1 MPKEALFLYKSFN
14 KFAFLFTE
22 TVRNVVIDADPGVDD
37 TIALMMAFEA
47 QIRGEINILAI
58 TISFGNAPV
67 KNGLK
72 NLAAIMYF
80 YPQFLKVRNDYRI
93 NCPSQKCVIP
103 KENRHNIA
111 FSFGITFFWEGQL
124 IEI

>member
-80 YPQFLKVRNDYRI
+80 YPQFLKVRKTTVLLLLTAPLKNLLSRKRI
-93 NCPSQKCVIP
+93 
-103 KENRHNIA
+103 
-111 FSFGITFFWEGQL
+111 GITLPSLLG
-124 IEI
+124 